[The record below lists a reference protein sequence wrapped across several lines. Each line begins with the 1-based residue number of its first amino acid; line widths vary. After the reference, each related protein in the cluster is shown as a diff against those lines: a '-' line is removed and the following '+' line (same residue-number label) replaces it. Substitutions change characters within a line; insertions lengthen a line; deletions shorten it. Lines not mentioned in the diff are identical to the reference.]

1 MFTATAATIVSG
13 AVAERIHFTSY
24 LIFSAIVSGII
35 YPVFGSWVWNDNG
48 LLKQLG
54 FIDFADSTVVHSIGG
69 WCALAGIMVLG
80 PRLGRYLRK
89 SEAREIPAHNL
100 TLVAYWVDLFYG
112 WVGLALM
119 AAVSAV

>member
-69 WCALAGIMVLG
+69 WCTLAGIMVLG
-80 PRLGRYLRK
+80 PRLGRYSRK
-89 SEAREIPAHNL
+89 GEAREIPAHNL
-100 TLVAYWVDLFYG
+100 TLVA
-112 WVGLALM
+112 
-119 AAVSAV
+119 